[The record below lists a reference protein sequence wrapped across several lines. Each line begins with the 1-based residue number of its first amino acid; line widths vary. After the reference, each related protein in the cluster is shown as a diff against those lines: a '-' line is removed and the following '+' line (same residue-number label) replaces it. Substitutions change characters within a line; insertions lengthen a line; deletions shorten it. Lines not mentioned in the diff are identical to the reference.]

1 MANLIISDIDGVI
14 ANCEHRLWYAKE
26 KFYDSFYERVGGD
39 SVIED
44 GVELLRQLTKDSNS
58 MLIFLSGRRES
69 CREDTK
75 QWLKQNFYYPYE
87 ALYMRDDGDHRPAP
101 TVKAERYAEIVRMIQ
116 SRGLSF
122 EHVYYI
128 DDDPKNIEAICKGD
142 EHVTGLLFG
151 IKRIDEEENGERKD

>member
-75 QWLKQNFYYPYE
+75 Q
-87 ALYMRDDGDHRPAP
+87 
-101 TVKAERYAEIVRMIQ
+101 
-116 SRGLSF
+116 
-122 EHVYYI
+122 
-128 DDDPKNIEAICKGD
+128 
-142 EHVTGLLFG
+142 
-151 IKRIDEEENGERKD
+151 